1 LTYNTREGKKITTI
15 SAYRV
20 GKPNSGNTTASR
32 QQDTI
37 QYADEELIPF
47 LVDLYTQ
54 TLIDLQ
60 YFVQELQS
68 QDLQHEVIVMID
80 ANQDEDQ

>member
-1 LTYNTREGKKITTI
+1 
-15 SAYRV
+15 V
-20 GKPNSGNTTASR
+20 SR

-37 QYADEELIPF
+37 HYADEKLRPF
-47 LVDLYTQ
+47 MVDPYKQ

-60 YFVQELQS
+60 YFVQELQY

-80 ANQDEDQ
+80 VNQYKEQQ